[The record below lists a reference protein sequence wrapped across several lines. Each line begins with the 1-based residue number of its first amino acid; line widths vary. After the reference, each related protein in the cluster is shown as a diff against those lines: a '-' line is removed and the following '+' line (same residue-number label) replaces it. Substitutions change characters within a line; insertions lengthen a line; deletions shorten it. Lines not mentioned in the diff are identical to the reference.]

1 MLVMCK
7 SPTLRYDKART
18 PGPHLF
24 LRKPETENRNPIMK
38 ESIIKELGAIVGLDH
53 LLTTPE
59 ERWGYAY
66 DATDRAAMPEAVVFP
81 GSAAEVAAIVSLAHE
96 HRFPVVPRGAGTG
109 RSGGSVP
116 IEGGV
121 VLVLTR
127 LNRILEISKSDL
139 VAVVEPGVILSR
151 LKAAVEAEGL
161 YYPPDPASADFC
173 SIGGNVAE
181 CAGGAVAVQYG
192 VTRDYV
198 LGLEVVL
205 PTGELITAGTRT
217 MKGVVGYDLT
227 RLFLGSEGTLGVIT
241 RITLR
246 LVSKPPARQTL
257 AAGFTSL
264 AAAAETVILILTSG
278 LAPTALEFMDH
289 VTLACVRDMLPFE
302 LPESTAALLLM
313 AVDGHPKDVEDRAA
327 RMARFCREQGAK
339 PVLRA
344 RTPEEAE
351 ALWQARKVISPALLK
366 VKPHKVSEDVVVPLG
381 AIPKL
386 IEALQEIARRRGLI
400 IPSYGHAGDG
410 NIHVNVLYDR
420 RVDREREAV
429 NGAVEDIFTAVRQL
443 NGTLSGEHGIGL
455 TKAPYLGMELSEAA
469 MALQRRIKQAF
480 DPHNIMNPGKIF
492 PGPACGE

>member
-1 MLVMCK
+1 MREIA
-7 SPTLRYDKART
+7 T
-18 PGPHLF
+18 
-24 LRKPETENRNPIMK
+24 
-38 ESIIKELGAIVGLDH
+38 IVGPEH
-53 LLTTPE
+53 ILTSPE
-59 ERWGYAY
+59 ERWCYAF
-66 DATDRAAMPEAVVFP
+66 DATDRARMPDVVVFP
-81 GSAAEVAAIVSLAHE
+81 GSAAEVAAIVRLANE
-96 HRFPVVPRGAGTG
+96 RRFPVVPRGAGTG

-127 LNRILEISKSDL
+127 LNRIIEINKNDL
-139 VAVVEPGVILSR
+139 VAVVEPGVILGK

-161 YYPPDPASADFC
+161 YYPPDPASAEFC
-173 SIGGNVAE
+173 TIGGNVAE

-257 AAGFTSL
+257 AAGFVTL
-264 AAAAETVILILTSG
+264 TAAAEAVSLILRSG

-289 VTLACVRDMLPFE
+289 VTLSCVKEMLPFE
-302 LPESTAALLLM
+302 LPVDTAALLLI
-313 AVDGHPKDVEDRAA
+313 AVDGHPGDVEDRATRIA
-327 RMARFCREQGAK
+327 HFCREQGAGL
-339 PVLRA
+339 VLRA
-344 RTPEEAE
+344 QTTEEAE
-351 ALWQARKVISPALLK
+351 RLWRARKVISPALLK
-366 VKPHKVSEDVVVPLG
+366 VKPHKVSEDVAVPLG
-381 AIPKL
+381 AIPQL
-386 IEALQEIARRRGLI
+386 IDALQDIARHRGLT

-420 RVDREREAV
+420 RVDRERDRV
-429 NGAVEDIFTAVRQL
+429 HLAVEDIFVVVREL
-443 NGTLSGEHGIGL
+443 HGTLSGEHGIGL
-455 TKAPYLGMELSEAA
+455 TKAPYLGLEVSPAA
-469 MALQRRIKQAF
+469 MALQRRIKAAF

-492 PGPACGE
+492 PPSPRPGLAS

>member
-1 MLVMCK
+1 MQDSL
-7 SPTLRYDKART
+7 
-18 PGPHLF
+18 
-24 LRKPETENRNPIMK
+24 
-38 ESIIKELGAIVGLDH
+38 IKELAAIVGPEHVLAS
-53 LLTTPE
+53 PE

-66 DATDRAAMPEAVVFP
+66 DATDQAHMPDLVVFP
-81 GSAAEVAAIVSLAHE
+81 GSAAEIAAIVRLAHE

-116 IEGGV
+116 IAGGV

-127 LNRILEISKSDL
+127 LNRILEISRADL

-151 LKAAVEAEGL
+151 LKQAVEAERL

-173 SIGGNVAE
+173 TIGGNVAE

-205 PTGELITAGTRT
+205 PTGEIITAGTRT

-246 LVSKPPARQTL
+246 LVAKPAARQTL
-257 AAGFTSL
+257 AAGFDTM
-264 AAAAETVILILTSG
+264 AQAAETVSLILTSG

-289 VTLACVRDMLPFE
+289 VTLSCVKEMLPFD
-302 LPESTAALLLM
+302 LPEATAALLLM
-313 AVDGHPKDVEDRAA
+313 AVDGHPRDVEDRAA
-327 RMARFCREQGAK
+327 RMARFCLEQGAQ

-344 RTPEEAE
+344 KTPEEVE
-351 ALWQARKVISPALLK
+351 GLWRARKVISPALLK

-381 AIPKL
+381 AIPAL
-386 IEALQEIARRRGLI
+386 IAGLQEISRRRGLI

-410 NIHVNVLYDR
+410 NIHVNVLYDHQ
-420 RVDREREAV
+420 VDQERQAV
-429 NGAVEDIFTAVRQL
+429 NPTVEDIFSVVRKL
-443 NGTLSGEHGIGL
+443 NGTLSGEHGVGL

-492 PGPACGE
+492 PLRPPRT

>member
-1 MLVMCK
+1 MQN
-7 SPTLRYDKART
+7 T
-18 PGPHLF
+18 
-24 LRKPETENRNPIMK
+24 
-38 ESIIKELGAIVGLDH
+38 IIKELTAIVGPEQ
-53 LLTTPE
+53 LLTSPE
-59 ERWGYAY
+59 ECWTYAY
-66 DATDRAAMPEAVVFP
+66 DATDRAHMPDAVVFP
-81 GSAAEVAAIVSLAHE
+81 GSAEEIAKIVRLANE

-121 VLVLTR
+121 VVVLTR

-139 VAVVEPGVILSR
+139 VAVVEPGVILSK
-151 LKAAVEAEGL
+151 LKSAVEAEGL

-173 SIGGNVAE
+173 TIGGNVAE
-181 CAGGAVAVQYG
+181 CSGGAVAVQYG

-198 LGLEVVL
+198 LGLTVVL
-205 PTGELITAGTRT
+205 PTGETITAGTRT

-227 RLFLGSEGTLGVIT
+227 RLFLGSEGTLGIIT

-257 AAGFTSL
+257 AAGFKTL
-264 AAAAETVILILTSG
+264 TAAAEAVSLILRSG

-289 VTLACVRDMLPFE
+289 VTLACVKEMLPFE
-302 LPESTAALLLM
+302 LPSVTAALLLI
-313 AVDGHPKDVEDRAA
+313 AVDGHPRDVEDRAA
-327 RMARFCREQGAK
+327 RMARFCRDQGAR

-351 ALWQARKVISPALLK
+351 RLWRARKVVSPALLK

-386 IEALQEIARRRGLI
+386 IDALQDIARRRGLI

-410 NIHVNVLYDR
+410 NIHVNLLYDH

-429 NGAVEDIFTAVRQL
+429 NPAVEDIFHVVREL
-443 NGTLSGEHGIGL
+443 DGTLSGEHGVGL
-455 TKAPYLGMELSEAA
+455 TKAPYLGMELSPAA
-469 MALQRRIKQAF
+469 MALQRRLKAAF

-492 PGPACGE
+492 PGPAPQAEAP

>member
-1 MLVMCK
+1 MIPENVIHKL
-7 SPTLRYDKART
+7 KAVV
-18 PGPHLF
+18 GPEHVLA
-24 LRKPETENRNPIMK
+24 
-38 ESIIKELGAIVGLDH
+38 S
-53 LLTTPE
+53 PE

-66 DATDRAAMPEAVVFP
+66 DATDQAHMPDLVVFP
-81 GSAAEVAAIVSLAHE
+81 GSAAEIAALVRLANE

-127 LNRILEISKSDL
+127 LNRILEISRPDL

-151 LKAAVEAEGL
+151 LKQAAEAQGL

-173 SIGGNVAE
+173 TIGGNVAE

-205 PTGELITAGTRT
+205 PTGEIITAGTRT

-246 LVSKPPARQTL
+246 LVAKPAARQTL
-257 AAGFTSL
+257 AAGFDTMVR
-264 AAAAETVILILTSG
+264 AAETVSLILTSG

-289 VTLACVRDMLPFE
+289 VTLSCVKEMLPFE
-302 LPESTAALLLM
+302 LPEGTAALLLM
-313 AVDGHPKDVEDRAA
+313 AVDGHPRDVEDRAA

-344 RTPEEAE
+344 KTPEEAE
-351 ALWQARKVISPALLK
+351 GLWRARKVISPALLK

-381 AIPKL
+381 AIPAL
-386 IEALQEIARRRGLI
+386 ITGLQEISRRRGLI

-410 NIHVNVLYDR
+410 NIHVNVLYDHQ
-420 RVDREREAV
+420 VNRERQAV
-429 NGAVEDIFTAVRQL
+429 QMAVEDIFRVVREL
-443 NGTLSGEHGIGL
+443 NGTLSGEHGVGL

-480 DPHNIMNPGKIF
+480 DPHNLMNPGKIF
-492 PGPACGE
+492 PGTAPRP

>member
-1 MLVMCK
+1 MIPQNVIPQL
-7 SPTLRYDKART
+7 KAVV
-18 PGPHLF
+18 GP
-24 LRKPETENRNPIMK
+24 
-38 ESIIKELGAIVGLDH
+38 AH

-66 DATDRAAMPEAVVFP
+66 DATDREAMPEAVVFP
-81 GSAAEVAAIVSLAHE
+81 GSAAEVAAIVRLAHE

-127 LNRILEISKSDL
+127 LNRILEISRPDL
-139 VAVVEPGVILSR
+139 VAVVEPGVILTR
-151 LKAAVEAEGL
+151 LKQAVELEGL

-173 SIGGNVAE
+173 TIGGNVAE

-241 RITLR
+241 RITVR
-246 LVSKPPARQTL
+246 LVAKPAARQTL
-257 AAGFTSL
+257 AAGFGTMN
-264 AAAAETVILILTSG
+264 AAAEAVSLILRSG

-289 VTLACVRDMLPFE
+289 VTLACVKELLPFE
-302 LPESTAALLLM
+302 LPAGTAALLLM
-313 AVDGHPKDVEDRAA
+313 AVDGHPQDVADRAA
-327 RMARFCREQGAK
+327 SMARFCREQGAD
-339 PVLRA
+339 PVLSA
-344 RTPEEAE
+344 KTGDEAE
-351 ALWQARKVISPALLK
+351 GLWRARKVISPALLK
-366 VKPHKVSEDVVVPLG
+366 VKPHKVSEDVAVPLG
-381 AIPKL
+381 AIPAL
-386 IEALQEIARRRGLI
+386 ITALQKISRRRGLI

-420 RVDREREAV
+420 QIPAEREMV
-429 NGAVEDIFTAVRQL
+429 NPAVEDIFTIVRKL

-455 TKAPYLGMELSEAA
+455 TKAPYLRMELSEAA
-469 MALQRRIKQAF
+469 IALQRRIKKAF

-492 PGPACGE
+492 PEVA

>member
-1 MLVMCK
+1 MDSNVIQLI
-7 SPTLRYDKART
+7 T
-18 PGPHLF
+18 
-24 LRKPETENRNPIMK
+24 
-38 ESIIKELGAIVGLDH
+38 AIVGAANV
-53 LLTTPE
+53 LTSPE
-59 ERWGYAY
+59 ERWTYAY

-81 GSAAEVAAIVSLAHE
+81 GSAAEIAAIVRLANE
-96 HRFPVVPRGAGTG
+96 HRFPVTPRGAGTG

-116 IEGGV
+116 IHGGV
-121 VLVLTR
+121 ALVLTR
-127 LNRILEISKSDL
+127 LNRILEISRNDL
-139 VAVVEPGVILSR
+139 VAVVEPGVILTR
-151 LKAAVEAEGL
+151 LKQAVEAQGL

-173 SIGGNVAE
+173 TIGGNVAE

-246 LVSKPPARQTL
+246 LVAKPPARRTL
-257 AAGFTSL
+257 VAGFGTL
-264 AAAAETVILILTSG
+264 DAAAEAVSLILTSG
-278 LAPTALEFMDH
+278 LAPTALEFMDQ
-289 VTLACVRDMLPFE
+289 VTLSCVQEMLPFA
-302 LPESTAALLLM
+302 LPSGTAALLLI
-313 AVDGHPKDVEDRAA
+313 AVDGHPKDVEDRTA
-327 RMARFCREQGAK
+327 RMARFCREQGAR

-344 RTPEEAE
+344 KTPEEAE
-351 ALWQARKVISPALLK
+351 DLWRARKVISPALLK
-366 VKPHKVSEDVVVPLG
+366 VKPHKVSEDVAVPLG
-381 AIPKL
+381 AIPAL
-386 IEALQEIARRRGLI
+386 IAALQEISRARGLI

-410 NIHVNVLYDR
+410 NIHVNVLFDR
-420 RVDREREAV
+420 QIPGERQAV
-429 NGAVEDIFTAVRQL
+429 NPAVEDIFTVVRQL

-469 MALQRRIKQAF
+469 IALQRRLKQAF

-492 PGPACGE
+492 PGLARQP

>member
-1 MLVMCK
+1 MILENLISK
-7 SPTLRYDKART
+7 LKAVV
-18 PGPHLF
+18 
-24 LRKPETENRNPIMK
+24 
-38 ESIIKELGAIVGLDH
+38 GAGH

-81 GSAAEVAAIVSLAHE
+81 GSAAEVAAIVRLANA

-121 VLVLTR
+121 VLVMTR
-127 LNRILEISKSDL
+127 LNRILEISRPDL
-139 VAVVEPGVILSR
+139 VAVVEPGVILTR
-151 LKAAVEAEGL
+151 LKNAVEAQGL

-173 SIGGNVAE
+173 TIGGNVAE

-241 RITLR
+241 RITLK
-246 LVSKPPARQTL
+246 LVAKPPAHQTL
-257 AAGFTSL
+257 AAGFGTLS
-264 AAAAETVILILTSG
+264 AAAEAVSLILTSG
-278 LAPTALEFMDH
+278 LAPTALEFMDQ
-289 VTLACVRDMLPFE
+289 VTLSCVKELLPFE
-302 LPESTAALLLM
+302 LPAGTAALLLI
-313 AVDGHPKDVEDRAA
+313 AVDGHPKDVEDRAT
-327 RMARFCREQGAK
+327 RMARFCREQGAS

-344 RTPEEAE
+344 KTGDEAE
-351 ALWQARKVISPALLK
+351 RLWKARKVISPALLK
-366 VKPHKVSEDVVVPLG
+366 VKPHKVSEDVAVPLG
-381 AIPKL
+381 AIPAL
-386 IEALQEIARRRGLI
+386 ITALQEISRRRGLI

-410 NIHVNVLYDR
+410 NIHVNVLYDPQ
-420 RVDREREAV
+420 VPGERESV
-429 NGAVEDIFTAVRQL
+429 NLALEDIFTVVREL
-443 NGTLSGEHGIGL
+443 SGTLSGEHGIGL
-455 TKAPYLGMELSEAA
+455 TKAPYLGIELSEAVI
-469 MALQRRIKQAF
+469 ALQRRIKQAF

-492 PGPACGE
+492 PGSAHRP

>member
-1 MLVMCK
+1 MIPENVIHKL
-7 SPTLRYDKART
+7 KAVV
-18 PGPHLF
+18 GP
-24 LRKPETENRNPIMK
+24 
-38 ESIIKELGAIVGLDH
+38 DH
-53 LLTTPE
+53 LLTSPE

-66 DATDRAAMPEAVVFP
+66 DATDQAAMPDAVAFP
-81 GSAAEVAAIVSLAHE
+81 GSAAEIATLVRLANE
-96 HRFPVVPRGAGTG
+96 HLFPIVPRGAGTG

-116 IEGGV
+116 IAGGV

-127 LNRILEISKSDL
+127 LNRILEISQPDL

-151 LKAAVEAEGL
+151 LKTAVEAQGL

-173 SIGGNVAE
+173 TIGGNVAE
-181 CAGGAVAVQYG
+181 CSGGAVAVQYG

-205 PTGELITAGTRT
+205 PTGEPITAGTRT

-246 LVSKPPARQTL
+246 LVAKPPARQTL
-257 AAGFTSL
+257 AAGFTTL
-264 AAAAETVILILTSG
+264 GAAAEAVSLILTSG

-289 VTLACVRDMLPFE
+289 VTLSCVREMLPFK
-302 LPESTAALLLM
+302 LPEGTAALLLI
-313 AVDGHPKDVEDRAA
+313 AVDGHPRDVEDRAA
-327 RMARFCREQGAK
+327 RMARFCREQGAD

-344 RTPEEAE
+344 KTADEAE
-351 ALWQARKVISPALLK
+351 GLWRARKVISPALLK
-366 VKPHKVSEDVVVPLG
+366 VKPHKVSEDVAVPLG
-381 AIPKL
+381 AIPAL
-386 IEALQEIARRRGLI
+386 IATLEEISRRRGLI

-410 NIHVNVLYDR
+410 NIHVNVLYDHALPG
-420 RVDREREAV
+420 ERQAV
-429 NGAVEDIFTAVRQL
+429 NLAVEDIFRAVRDL

-469 MALQRRIKQAF
+469 MALQRRLKAAF
-480 DPHNIMNPGKIF
+480 DPRNIMNPGKIF
-492 PGPACGE
+492 PGRAPRP

>member
-1 MLVMCK
+1 MH
-7 SPTLRYDKART
+7 D
-18 PGPHLF
+18 
-24 LRKPETENRNPIMK
+24 
-38 ESIIKELGAIVGLDH
+38 AIVEKLAAVVGPEH
-53 LLTTPE
+53 VLTTPE

-66 DATDRAAMPEAVVFP
+66 DATDREAMPDLVVFP
-81 GSAAEVAAIVSLAHE
+81 GSAAEVAAIVRLANE

-121 VLVLTR
+121 VIVLTR
-127 LNRILEISKSDL
+127 LNRINEISRADL

-151 LKAAVEAEGL
+151 LKQAVEAQGM

-173 SIGGNVAE
+173 TIGGNVAE

-205 PTGELITAGTRT
+205 PTGELISTGTRT

-227 RLFLGSEGTLGVIT
+227 RLFLGSEGTLGVISQ
-241 RITLR
+241 ITLR
-246 LVSKPPARQTL
+246 LVAKPAARQTL
-257 AAGFTSL
+257 AAGFATMS
-264 AAAAETVILILTSG
+264 AAAEAVSLILRSG

-289 VTLACVRDMLPFE
+289 VTLACVKEMLPFA
-302 LPESTAALLLM
+302 LPEGTAALLLM
-313 AVDGHPKDVEDRAA
+313 AVDGHPQDVEDRATA
-327 RMARFCREQGAK
+327 MAQFCREQGAQ

-344 RTPEEAE
+344 QTPEEAE
-351 ALWQARKVISPALLK
+351 GLWRARKVISPALLK
-366 VKPHKVSEDVVVPLG
+366 AKPHKVSEDVAVPLG
-381 AIPKL
+381 AIPAL
-386 IEALQEIARRRGLI
+386 IAGLQEISRRRGLI

-420 RVDREREAV
+420 QVPREQEMV
-429 NGAVEDIFTAVRQL
+429 NPAVEDIFTIVRKL

-455 TKAPYLGMELSEAA
+455 TKAAYLGMELSESA
-469 MALQRRIKQAF
+469 MALQRRIKKAF

-492 PGPACGE
+492 PGAA